1 MRGRLVAV
9 SLAVTTMVVLA
20 FLVPLAILVRDLA
33 GDRERL
39 GAEQDA
45 ESVGRLLAFVAA
57 EDRAETL
64 VSLIG
69 ADALYNGRPIA
80 LIFETGDVV
89 GAGALADT
97 DLTAALAGS
106 SVRQAL
112 DGGEAIY
119 VPLFS
124 PSGDTSVV
132 AVFSSTARLTEGVWQ
147 AWIILGALG
156 AVLVAVAI
164 AVADRMGRSLVAPV
178 NELSG
183 AATRLGSGDLD
194 TRVSPSGPEELQR
207 VGGAFNLLAEQVARL
222 LEREREE
229 AADLSHRLRTPLT
242 AARLNA
248 EGLPDDD
255 RKQRLVEQLDE
266 IERVVDH
273 VIREVRRPERESDAA
288 PVDAME
294 VVAARA
300 AFWAPLAEDEGR
312 RFTTAV
318 AADPAV
324 VRVPER
330 DLGAAID
337 ALVGNVFAHTPSGVP
352 LSLDGSVAD
361 GEVVITIQDG
371 GSGYPARVS
380 VAERGSSVAGSTGLG
395 LDIAT
400 RTASSIGGSLE
411 LGRGTLSGARAVL
424 RLPLTQAM

>member
-1 MRGRLVAV
+1 MRRRLVAV

-57 EDRAETL
+57 ENRAATL

-80 LIFETGDVV
+80 LIFESGEVV
-89 GAGALADT
+89 GAAALADT
-97 DLTAALAGS
+97 DLSAAFAGSSLRQALAG
-106 SVRQAL
+106 
-112 DGGEAIY
+112 GEATY

-124 PSGDTSVV
+124 PSGDTAVV

-164 AVADRMGRSLVAPV
+164 AVADRLGRSLVAPV

-183 AATRLGSGDLD
+183 AATRLGSGELD

-207 VGGAFNLLAEQVARL
+207 VGGAFNRLAEQVGRL
-222 LEREREE
+222 LQREREE

-255 RKQRLVEQLDE
+255 RKQRLIEQLDE

-288 PVDAME
+288 PVDVME
-294 VVAARA
+294 VVRARA
-300 AFWAPLAEDEGR
+300 AFWTPLAEDERR
-312 RFTTAV
+312 RFTVEV
-318 AADPAV
+318 ASAPAFL
-324 VRVPER
+324 RIPEQ
-330 DLGAAID
+330 DVGAAID
-337 ALVGNVFAHTPSGVP
+337 ALVGNVFAHTPSGVS
-352 LSLDGSVAD
+352 LSLEATVTAE
-361 GEVVITIQDG
+361 EVMVTVQDAG
-371 GSGYPARVS
+371 NGYPARVS

-400 RTASSIGGSLE
+400 RTATSIGGSLE
-411 LGRGTLSGARAVL
+411 LGSGTLGGARAVL
-424 RLPLTQAM
+424 RLPLAERV